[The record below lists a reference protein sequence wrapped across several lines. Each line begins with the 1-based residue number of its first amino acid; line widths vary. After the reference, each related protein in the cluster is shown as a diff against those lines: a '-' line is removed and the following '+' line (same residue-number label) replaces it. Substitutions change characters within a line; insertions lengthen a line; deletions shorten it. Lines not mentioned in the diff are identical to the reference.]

1 MQCILSVLLLL
12 LLSLTSE
19 VSPSSTQRDIMDN
32 LVAVWTRLRC
42 VCYNI
47 R

>member
-12 LLSLTSE
+12 PLSLTSE
-19 VSPSSTQRDIMDN
+19 VAPSPSSTQRDIMDN

-42 VCYNI
+42 V
-47 R
+47 